1 MKRLLATLFLAL
13 FLCACGK
20 SEPDFVNT
28 VISFTDE
35 TGENIML
42 PQNPEK
48 VAVLFSSFADIWVNA
63 GGEVSLTVYEAVER
77 GFADE
82 NVILVDS
89 GAGKS
94 IDNEVLLASAPDLV
108 ICSADIE
115 AQLDTAKICRAAG
128 IPAVA
133 LRVEGFEDYLG
144 VLKLFTTLTGCEE
157 NYEKYGLTVQKEIA
171 ELTAYTSGDTI
182 LFIRAGSSARS
193 TKAKTADDHFAAAML
208 KELGTTNIAE
218 SAPVLLDGLSFEEV
232 LVRDPEHIFV
242 TTMGDEDAA
251 KEYMNSL
258 LETKEW
264 AALSAVKNGNV
275 HYLPKELF
283 QYKPNARWGEAY
295 RYLIDILK
303 GTAK

>member
-1 MKRLLATLFLAL
+1 MKKLLVFLLISLLLFS
-13 FLCACGK
+13 CSK
-20 SEPDFVNT
+20 TEPDFVDT

-35 TGENIML
+35 TGKTVTL
-42 PQNPEK
+42 QKSPKK
-48 VAVLFSSFADIWVNA
+48 VAVLFSSFADIWVSA
-63 GGEVSLTVYEAVER
+63 GGDVDVTVYEAVER
-77 GFADE
+77 GFADKSA
-82 NVILVDS
+82 ILVDG

-94 IDNEVLLASAPDLV
+94 IDNETLLASAPDLV

-115 AQLDTAKICRAAG
+115 AQLDTASICREAG

-133 LRVEGFEDYLG
+133 LRVESFEDYLS
-144 VLKLFTTLTGCEE
+144 VLELFTMLTGYKE
-157 NYEKYGLTVQKEIA
+157 NYKKYGLALKDEIA
-171 ELTAYTSGDTI
+171 ELTAYTSDDTL

-208 KELGTTNIAE
+208 KELGTYNIAE
-218 SAPVLLDGLSFEEV
+218 RAPVLLDGLSFEEV

-242 TTMGDEDAA
+242 TTMGDEEAA

-258 LETKEW
+258 LKTKEW